1 VHQQADVV
9 AGADAEVAEG
19 MRQPVCALV
28 ELAVGQ
34 AALVADERLAV
45 GVRVG
50 RGLEAVGDVEA
61 SYGASLPWRT

>member
-19 MRQPVCALV
+19 MRQPVRALV
-28 ELAVGQ
+28 ELAVDQ

-61 SYGASLPWRT
+61 SYLSSLPWSR